1 LNDAIRPYARTAYAQ
16 GWAQSG
22 GPMSQRVQAGCLVA
36 MDICA
41 ENWDSPGVLE
51 VAIHLG
57 RLEGVWARVF
67 ARRFAAMEDYTVRVR
82 KVWRS
87 AVADFD
93 VRGAVALYRQA
104 LGLSETAEDPD
115 WVRRAK
121 REARDA
127 AMRLLAWMPGTDS
140 WQKLR
145 DLMREVIR
153 TARAEGYVD
162 ALAAASTA
170 EQHLN
175 FAWDIAFRH
184 AYDALEN
191 DTALWAESDTWLNR
205 MLGRSADEFGLT
217 LGNLAAQ
224 GADYSQMLAAAVDVL
239 QDTVEERDTVGFIV
253 DWAMSFGMSKG
264 ALDLYAS
271 EGVRNVTWMTAGDGR
286 VCPTCERYGEESPY
300 PIMDFPSMPA
310 HPLCRCVASAE
321 IDTSAFSGFSS

>member
-1 LNDAIRPYARTAYAQ
+1 
-16 GWAQSG
+16 
-22 GPMSQRVQAGCLVA
+22 